1 MTTSEIS
8 APPEKDKGGGA
19 WALVREIAIV
29 LVCALVL
36 SVLVRTFLVQA
47 FYVPSQSMENTL
59 MPNDRILASKIT
71 TAISGVT
78 RGEVVV
84 FRDPGGWLP
93 DSKASVGPVSKGLE
107 FIGLVPSTSGN
118 DLVKRVIGI
127 AGDHVKC
134 CNQQGQIVLNGVG
147 LDEPFIKPGGGTDQV
162 PFDIVV
168 PADSMFVMGD
178 NRGASADSRFHL
190 SVNDGAVPLDDVVGR
205 VVLKVWPLDQFG
217 TVGIPETFKNPA
229 LNNQSKSGATAG
241 SGATPNS
248 GS

>member
-1 MTTSEIS
+1 MTTSEI
-8 APPEKDKGGGA
+8 ATPPKKGKGGV
-19 WALVREIAIV
+19 WALVREIVIV

-59 MPNDRILASKIT
+59 MPNDRIVASKIT

-93 DSKASVGPVSKGLE
+93 ESDTSVGPVSKGLE

-127 AGDHVKC
+127 AGDHIKC
-134 CNQQGQIVLNGVG
+134 CNQQGQIVHT
-147 LDEPFIKPGGGTDQV
+147 I
-162 PFDIVV
+162 
-168 PADSMFVMGD
+168 FVI
-178 NRGASADSRFHL
+178 RSIRI
-190 SVNDGAVPLDDVVGR
+190 
-205 VVLKVWPLDQFG
+205 Q
-217 TVGIPETFKNPA
+217 
-229 LNNQSKSGATAG
+229 
-241 SGATPNS
+241 
-248 GS
+248 